1 MPIAKTADVH
11 PSAIVEE
18 GARIGAD
25 CRIGPFSHIGGRVTL
40 RPRVWIKSHAV
51 VTGQTEIGEDTVVFP
66 FACVGEVPQDL
77 KFKGENTELR
87 IGRRNRI
94 REGATLNS
102 GTRGGGG
109 LTSVGDDCLF
119 MTGAHVGHDCKVG
132 DNVIMANQ
140 AALGGHCVI
149 CDRVIIG
156 GLAGIHQFVRIG
168 TGAIVGAVCIVRR
181 DVIPYGLVQ
190 GPGAELKGLN
200 LIGLRR
206 RNEDKRAIADLQM
219 AYRRLLESK
228 LPFHDSVA
236 ALPEGGF
243 NSALVDDIVRFVNSG
258 SGRFYL
264 TPGSPEDARPRE

>member
-1 MPIAKTADVH
+1 MPIAESAEVH
-11 PSAIVEE
+11 PSAIVED
-18 GARIGAD
+18 GARIGAG
-25 CRIGPFSHIGGRVTL
+25 CRIGPFAHIGGRVTL
-40 RPRVWIKSHAV
+40 RPRVTVKSHAV
-51 VTGQTEIGEDTVVFP
+51 VTGQTEIGEDTEVFP

-77 KFKGENTELR
+77 KYKGENTELR
-87 IGRRNRI
+87 VGRRNRI
-94 REGATLNS
+94 REGATLNT

-119 MTGAHVGHDCKVG
+119 MTGAHVGHDCRVG
-132 DNVIMANQ
+132 NHVVMANQ

-149 CDRVIIG
+149 GDRVIIG

-168 TGAIVGAVCIVRR
+168 TGAIVGAVSIVRR

-206 RNEDKRAIADLQM
+206 RNEDKRAIADLQTV
-219 AYRRLLESK
+219 YRQLSESNA
-228 LPFHDSVA
+228 PFQDSVA
-236 ALPEGGF
+236 ALANAGF
-243 NSALVDDIVRFVNSG
+243 NTALVDDIVRFVNAG

-264 TPGSPEDARPRE
+264 TPGSPVDARPRE